1 MVKSDRKRAS
11 FYIGVV
17 LVTLFAMLCVIP
29 LIYMICV
36 SFAHTSTMYIKFD
49 DIDFTDF
56 SNYIYLFVNKDFG
69 RPLLNSLIVVV
80 ASVIVVD
87 LVSCTMAYGSEMC
100 IRDRPTALRKSPSPA
115 KSPCST
121 WSWPP

>member
-49 DIDFTDF
+49 DIDFT
-56 SNYIYLFVNKDFG
+56 S
-69 RPLLNSLIVVV
+69 
-80 ASVIVVD
+80 
-87 LVSCTMAYGSEMC
+87 
-100 IRDRPTALRKSPSPA
+100 
-115 KSPCST
+115 
-121 WSWPP
+121 

>member
-56 SNYIYLFVNKDFG
+56 SNYIYLFVNQGLRPPAAQQPHSRRRERHRG
-69 RPLLNSLIVVV
+69 RPRLLHH
-80 ASVIVVD
+80 
-87 LVSCTMAYGSEMC
+87 G
-100 IRDRPTALRKSPSPA
+100 LRL
-115 KSPCST
+115 
-121 WSWPP
+121 

>member
-36 SFAHTSTMYIKFD
+36 SFAHRC
-49 DIDFTDF
+49 
-56 SNYIYLFVNKDFG
+56 V
-69 RPLLNSLIVVV
+69 
-80 ASVIVVD
+80 
-87 LVSCTMAYGSEMC
+87 
-100 IRDRPTALRKSPSPA
+100 
-115 KSPCST
+115 
-121 WSWPP
+121 